1 MMIAVMMFIDLC
13 LYVLYMVGYGT
24 WFCFHSHTYT
34 CAWVLRF
41 RISCF
46 FVDAGR

>member
-1 MMIAVMMFIDLC
+1 MIAVMMFIDLC

-24 WFCFHSHTYT
+24 WFCFLSHTYT

>member
-1 MMIAVMMFIDLC
+1 MIAVTMFIDLC
-13 LYVLYMVGYGT
+13 LYVLYMVGYGVC
-24 WFCFHSHTYT
+24 FCFHSHTYT
-34 CAWVLRF
+34 WAWALRF